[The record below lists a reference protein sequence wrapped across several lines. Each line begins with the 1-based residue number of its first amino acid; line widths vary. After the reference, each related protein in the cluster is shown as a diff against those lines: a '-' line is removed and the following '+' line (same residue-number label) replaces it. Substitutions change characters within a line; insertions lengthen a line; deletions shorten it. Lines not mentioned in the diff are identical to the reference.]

1 MTDFVSA
8 SGDTADIEVCKR
20 VSEVLQKH
28 FPGHLWLI
36 GADHQAGTVVI
47 DLPYAKPMRLR
58 EMRFMLYLSTCLG
71 SDAEKHIMRA
81 GGELLER
88 FGLARGEANKESYAQ
103 ALEHGL
109 NADAAILKSK
119 Y

>member
-1 MTDFVSA
+1 MTDFVAA
-8 SGDTADIEVCKR
+8 SGDLADIEVCKR
-20 VSEVLQKH
+20 VSEILQKH
-28 FPGHLWLI
+28 FPGHLWLT
-36 GADHQAGTVVI
+36 GCDHKAGTVVI
-47 DLPYAKPMRLR
+47 DLPYAKPMHLR
-58 EMRFMLYLSTCLG
+58 EMRFMLYISTCLG

-88 FGLARGEANKESYAQ
+88 FGLARGEAKQESYQQ

>member
-1 MTDFVSA
+1 MTDFVAA
-8 SGDTADIEVCKR
+8 SGDLADIEICKS

-36 GADHQAGTVVI
+36 GADHKAGTVVI

-58 EMRFMLYLSTCLG
+58 EMRFMLYISTCLG

-88 FGLARGEANKESYAQ
+88 FGLARGEAKQESYQQ

>member
-1 MTDFVSA
+1 
-8 SGDTADIEVCKR
+8 
-20 VSEVLQKH
+20 
-28 FPGHLWLI
+28 
-36 GADHQAGTVVI
+36 
-47 DLPYAKPMRLR
+47 
-58 EMRFMLYLSTCLG
+58 MLYLSTCLG